1 MMKVKVVEG
10 YVSFARKV
18 YGPGT
23 VLEMGT
29 EDAAYL
35 IAQGVAEEADAAAP
49 VVAQQTAEAA
59 ASAVGDDEMTL
70 PDVDPA
76 AAVKTGS
83 KK

>member
-1 MMKVKVVEG
+1 MKVKVGEG

-35 IAQGVAEEADAAAP
+35 IAQGAAVEADAAAP
-49 VVAQQTAEAA
+49 AVAPQTAEAA
-59 ASAVGDDEMTL
+59 APAAGDDEMTL

>member
-18 YGPGT
+18 YGLGT
-23 VLEMGT
+23 VLEMT
-29 EDAAYL
+29 QADAANL
-35 IAQGVAEEADAAAP
+35 LSQGVVVEADAT
-49 VVAQQTAEAA
+49 AQAIATPATAA
-59 ASAVGDDEMTL
+59 ADDDEMTL

>member
-1 MMKVKVVEG
+1 MKVKVVEG

-35 IAQGVAEEADAAAP
+35 IAQGVAAEADAGAP
-49 VVAQQTAEAA
+49 AVAPQMAEAA
-59 ASAVGDDEMTL
+59 APAAGSDEMTL